1 MLMVTSASCSQKS
14 SSILCARDGVTCLV
28 VGYLQR
34 KGARHSLQRKG
45 ARHSMTTQ
53 SWQQRLIEW
62 QKSSAVAGLNRKGYA
77 WAD

>member
-28 VGYLQR
+28 VGY
-34 KGARHSLQRKG
+34 LQRKG